1 MVKKIKHIQSPRGH
15 QAHPLYLSQQGVG
28 QAQDALPVDP
38 WEEECVG
45 GENGGDVDG
54 GGAGDAGD
62 EDAVGAQL
70 ALPVAL
76 GVLDDHAP
84 ASGLVRTGA
93 EHREGQGE

>member
-1 MVKKIKHIQSPRGH
+1 MRTPPPIYP
-15 QAHPLYLSQQGVG
+15 SQQGVG
-28 QAQDALPVDP
+28 QTQDALPVDP
-38 WEEECVG
+38 GEEESVG
-45 GENGGDVDG
+45 REDGGDVDG
-54 GGAGDAGD
+54 EGASDAGYED
-62 EDAVGAQL
+62 EVGAQL